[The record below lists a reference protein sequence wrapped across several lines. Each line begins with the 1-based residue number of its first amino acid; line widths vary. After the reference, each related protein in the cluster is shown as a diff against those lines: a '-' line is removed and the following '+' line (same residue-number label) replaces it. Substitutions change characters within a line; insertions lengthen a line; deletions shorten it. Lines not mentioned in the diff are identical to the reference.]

1 MHMADALISPAVG
14 GVMLVVSAAAIGYA
28 VKKIKQNYREEAVP
42 LMAVMGAFVFAA
54 QMVNFVIP
62 GTGSSG
68 HITGAILLA
77 ALLGPYAA
85 FLALSCVLILQALFF
100 ADGGLLALGCNI
112 FNMAFIGCF
121 VAYPLIFKPLLKN
134 GYTKPKLIA
143 AAVLTCIV
151 SAQLGAFCV
160 VLQTLVSGV
169 TELPFAVFAGLM
181 QPIHLAIGAIEGVL
195 TALVLLVVWRAE
207 PGLFALNSAARKI
220 APKTLIVFVCVAT
233 LVVGSGLSLLASQ
246 NPDGLEWAIERTAGE
261 PEITADGGVYTTA
274 ADLQAKSSFLP
285 DYALPESENELLGT
299 GVAGLTGAVITVII
313 LFGLGLVVRRRR
325 RYVEAA
331 E

>member
-1 MHMADALISPAVG
+1 MHMADALISPPVG
-14 GVMLVVSAAAIGYA
+14 GAMLAVAAGAIGYA
-28 VKKIKQNYREEAVP
+28 VKQVKQNYREEAVP
-42 LMAVMGAFVFAA
+42 LMAVMGAFIFAA

-77 ALLGPYAA
+77 ALLGPCAA
-85 FLALSCVLILQALFF
+85 FLALSCVLTLQALFF

-121 VAYPLIFKPLLKN
+121 VAYPLIFKPLIRN
-134 GYTKPKLIA
+134 GYTKPKLVA
-143 AAVLTCIV
+143 AAVITCIV

-169 TELPFAVFAGLM
+169 TELPFAVFAALM
-181 QPIHLAIGAIEGVL
+181 QPIHLAIGAVEGIL
-195 TALVLLVVWRAE
+195 TALVLMVVWQVE
-207 PGLFALNSAARKI
+207 PGLFALNSNVQKVASKM
-220 APKTLIVFVCVAT
+220 LIVFLCVVT
-233 LVVGSGLSLLASQ
+233 LVVGGGVSLLASG

-261 PEITADGGVYTTA
+261 AEPAAEGGVYA
-274 ADLQAKSSFLP
+274 VSENLQAKSSFLP
-285 DYALPESENELLGT
+285 DYNLPNTGNEVLGA
-299 GVAGLTGAVITVII
+299 GVAGLAGSIITVIV
-313 LFGLGLVVRRRR
+313 LFGLGLMIRKRGKHA
-325 RYVEAA
+325 EA

>member
-14 GVMLVVSAAAIGYA
+14 GVMLAVAAGAIGYA
-28 VKKIKQNYREEAVP
+28 VGKVKQNYSEEAVP

-112 FNMAFIGCF
+112 FNMAFMGCF
-121 VAYPLIFKPLLKN
+121 VAYPVVFRPLIKN
-134 GYTKPKLIA
+134 GHTKPRLIA
-143 AAVLTCIV
+143 AAALTCIAA
-151 SAQLGAFCV
+151 AQLGAFCV

-169 TELPFAVFAGLM
+169 TELPFVVFAALM
-181 QPIHLAIGAIEGVL
+181 QPIHFAIGAVEGVL
-195 TALVLLVVWRAE
+195 TALVLLVVWRVE
-207 PGLFALNSAARKI
+207 PGLFAMRTNAQKI
-220 APKTLIVFVCVAT
+220 ASKTLIVFVCVAT
-233 LVVGSGLSLLASQ
+233 LAVGGGVSLLASQ
-246 NPDGLEWAIERTAGE
+246 NPDGLEWSVERVSGA
-261 PEITADGGVYTTA
+261 PELSADGNIYAVA
-274 ADLQAKSSFLP
+274 ADLQAKSALLP
-285 DYALPESENELLGT
+285 DYALPDSQNEALGT
-299 GVAGLTGAVITVII
+299 GIAGLVGAVITVII
-313 LFGLGLVVRRRR
+313 LFGLGMLARKRKAPCRS
-325 RYVEAA
+325 
-331 E
+331 